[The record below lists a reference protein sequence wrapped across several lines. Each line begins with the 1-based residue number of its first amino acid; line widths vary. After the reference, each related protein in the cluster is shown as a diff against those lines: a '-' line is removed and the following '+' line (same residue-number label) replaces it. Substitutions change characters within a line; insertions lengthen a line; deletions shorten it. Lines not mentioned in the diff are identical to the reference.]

1 MKLASAVVLMSVVA
15 NAGLLIGSRFS
26 SDTTEYF
33 KAVFPVFLLIAIV
46 GGVAAV
52 SDGKKTREIA
62 RKYFFRDSDPG

>member
-1 MKLASAVVLMSVVA
+1 LLLSVAVNVGIV
-15 NAGLLIGSRFS
+15 IGARFS

-33 KAVFPVFLLIAIV
+33 RSLFPVFLLIAVV

-62 RKYFFRDSDPG
+62 RKYFFRDSDPS